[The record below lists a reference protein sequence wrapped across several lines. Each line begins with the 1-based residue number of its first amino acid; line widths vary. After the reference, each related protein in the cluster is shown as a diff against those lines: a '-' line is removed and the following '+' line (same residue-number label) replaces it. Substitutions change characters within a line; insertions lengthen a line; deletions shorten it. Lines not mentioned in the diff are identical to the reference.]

1 MVRIMVPLWLLHI
14 EVQGGKR
21 FYCFLLKRAFKA
33 QTLGGALGATL
44 RYAVSEWVSVESF
57 PYATLS
63 VNLIGSFLLGVLAV
77 GLAQNLL
84 SANMALLLGMGV
96 LGAFTT
102 MSTFSLETVQMFE
115 QGKGSLAIVYVA
127 LTMALGPLL
136 ALLGWKIGESI
147 FV

>member
-1 MVRIMVPLWLLHI
+1 MLQQFGIV
-14 EVQGGKR
+14 
-21 FYCFLLKRAFKA
+21 A
-33 QTLGGALGATL
+33 LGGALGATL
-44 RYAVSEWVSVESF
+44 RYAVREWVSVESF

>member
-1 MVRIMVPLWLLHI
+1 MCIRDSI
-14 EVQGGKR
+14 
-21 FYCFLLKRAFKA
+21 
-33 QTLGGALGATL
+33 GAVL
-44 RYAVSEWVSVESF
+44 RYGLGEWVTNDSF

-84 SANMALLLGMGV
+84 SANMALLLGTGV

-102 MSTFSLETVQMFE
+102 MSTFSVETVEMFD
-115 QGKGSLAIVYVA
+115 QGQGSSAMLYIA
-127 LTMALGPLL
+127 LTMVLGPLL
-136 ALLGWKIGESI
+136 ALLGWKLGETI

>member
-1 MVRIMVPLWLLHI
+1 MLQQFGIV
-14 EVQGGKR
+14 
-21 FYCFLLKRAFKA
+21 A
-33 QTLGGALGATL
+33 LGGALGATL

-147 FV
+147 FI

>member
-1 MVRIMVPLWLLHI
+1 MLQQIGLV
-14 EVQGGKR
+14 
-21 FYCFLLKRAFKA
+21 AF
-33 QTLGGALGATL
+33 GGALGAVL
-44 RYAVSEWVSVESF
+44 RYAVSEWISVESF

-63 VNLIGSFLLGVLAV
+63 VNLIGSFLFGVLAV

-84 SANMALLLGMGV
+84 SANMALLLGTGV

-102 MSTFSLETVQMFE
+102 MSTFSVETIQMFD
-115 QGKGSLAIVYVA
+115 QGHGSSAILYVS

-136 ALLGWKIGESI
+136 ALIGWKLGESV

>member
-1 MVRIMVPLWLLHI
+1 MLQQLGIV
-14 EVQGGKR
+14 
-21 FYCFLLKRAFKA
+21 A
-33 QTLGGALGATL
+33 LGGAIGAAL
-44 RYAVSEWVSVESF
+44 RYGLGEWVTNDSF

-84 SANMALLLGMGV
+84 SANMALLLGTGV

-102 MSTFSLETVQMFE
+102 MSTFSVETVEMFD
-115 QGKGSLAIVYVA
+115 QGQGSSAMLYIA
-127 LTMALGPLL
+127 LTMVLGPLL
-136 ALLGWKIGESI
+136 ALLGWKLGETI

>member
-1 MVRIMVPLWLLHI
+1 M
-14 EVQGGKR
+14 
-21 FYCFLLKRAFKA
+21 
-33 QTLGGALGATL
+33 
-44 RYAVSEWVSVESF
+44 SEWVSVESF

>member
-1 MVRIMVPLWLLHI
+1 MLQQLGIV
-14 EVQGGKR
+14 
-21 FYCFLLKRAFKA
+21 A
-33 QTLGGALGATL
+33 LGGAIGAVL
-44 RYAVSEWVSVESF
+44 RYGLGEWVTNDSF

-84 SANMALLLGMGV
+84 SANMALLLGTGV

-102 MSTFSLETVQMFE
+102 MSTFSVETVEMFD
-115 QGKGSLAIVYVA
+115 QGQGSSAMLYIA
-127 LTMALGPLL
+127 LTMVLGPLL
-136 ALLGWKIGESI
+136 ALLGWKLGETI

>member
-1 MVRIMVPLWLLHI
+1 MLQQIGLV
-14 EVQGGKR
+14 
-21 FYCFLLKRAFKA
+21 AF
-33 QTLGGALGATL
+33 GGALGAAL
-44 RYAVSEWVSVESF
+44 RYAVSEWISVESF

-63 VNLIGSFLLGVLAV
+63 VNLIGSFLFGVLAV

-84 SANMALLLGMGV
+84 SANMVLLLGTGV

-102 MSTFSLETVQMFE
+102 MSTFSVETIQMFD
-115 QGKGSLAIVYVA
+115 QGHGSSAILYVS

-136 ALLGWKIGESI
+136 ALIGWKLGESV

>member
-1 MVRIMVPLWLLHI
+1 MLQQFGIV
-14 EVQGGKR
+14 
-21 FYCFLLKRAFKA
+21 A
-33 QTLGGALGATL
+33 LGGALGATL

-147 FV
+147 VV

>member
-1 MVRIMVPLWLLHI
+1 MLQQFGIV
-14 EVQGGKR
+14 
-21 FYCFLLKRAFKA
+21 A
-33 QTLGGALGATL
+33 LGGALGATL

-63 VNLIGSFLLGVLAV
+63 VNLLGSFLLGVLAV

>member
-1 MVRIMVPLWLLHI
+1 MLQQLGLV
-14 EVQGGKR
+14 
-21 FYCFLLKRAFKA
+21 AF
-33 QTLGGALGATL
+33 GGALGAAL
-44 RYAVSEWVSVESF
+44 RYLVSEWISVESF

-84 SANMALLLGMGV
+84 SANMALLLGTGV

-102 MSTFSLETVQMFE
+102 MSTFSVETIQMFD
-115 QGKGSLAIVYVA
+115 QGHGSSAIIYVS
-127 LTMALGPLL
+127 LTMVLGPLL
-136 ALLGWKIGESI
+136 ALIGWKLGEAI

>member
-1 MVRIMVPLWLLHI
+1 MLQQLGLV
-14 EVQGGKR
+14 
-21 FYCFLLKRAFKA
+21 AF
-33 QTLGGALGATL
+33 GGALGAAL
-44 RYAVSEWVSVESF
+44 RYLVSEWISVESF

-63 VNLIGSFLLGVLAV
+63 VNLIGSFFLGVLAV

-84 SANMALLLGMGV
+84 SANMALLLGTGV

-102 MSTFSLETVQMFE
+102 MSTFSVETIQMFD
-115 QGKGSLAIVYVA
+115 QGHGSSAIIYVA

-136 ALLGWKIGESI
+136 ALIGWKLGESI

>member
-1 MVRIMVPLWLLHI
+1 MLQQLGIV
-14 EVQGGKR
+14 
-21 FYCFLLKRAFKA
+21 A
-33 QTLGGALGATL
+33 LGGALGATL
-44 RYAVSEWVSVESF
+44 RYAVSEWVSVDSF

-84 SANMALLLGMGV
+84 SANLALLLGTGV

-102 MSTFSLETVQMFE
+102 MSTFSVETVQMFE
-115 QGKGSLAIVYVA
+115 QGQGSSAIVYVV
-127 LTMALGPLL
+127 LTMILGPIL